1 MNEPIV
7 TDEIPLTL
15 PLREPEVKK
24 LTLGQSIRLSGT
36 LITAR
41 DEAHKWLVETFIR
54 PASRPSAKDLGLLE
68 QLRPFLTGG
77 AIYHCGP
84 VVEKQ
89 ADGGYRILAAGP
101 TTSAREE
108 PYEAEVM
115 QFFNLK
121 AVIGKGGMGLR
132 TLAACEQTPAV
143 YLHAVGGAAALI
155 AQSVS
160 RVVDVLKLEFG
171 VPEALWVLEVCDFP
185 TVVTMDAKG
194 NSLHEQVRAVSQ
206 NELQRL
212 MERNQ

>member
-1 MNEPIV
+1 MNEPVV

-15 PLREPEVKK
+15 PLRDSEVKE

-54 PASRPSAKDLGLLE
+54 PASQPSPKDLDILA
-68 QLRPFLTGG
+68 QLRSLLMGG

-84 VVEKQ
+84 VVEKK
-89 ADGGYRILAAGP
+89 AEGGYRILAAGP

-115 QFFNLK
+115 QFLNLK

-132 TLAACEQTPAV
+132 TLEACQQTPAV

-155 AQSVS
+155 AQSVT
-160 RVVDVLKLEFG
+160 RVVDVFKLEFG
-171 VPEALWVLEVCDFP
+171 VPEALWVLEVRDFP
-185 TVVTMDAKG
+185 AVVTMDAKG

-206 NELQRL
+206 IELQRL
-212 MERNQ
+212 MARNQ